1 MRQRLFS
8 FLFLL
13 SSISA
18 QSFFYSYID
27 PCEQTIVRTNVAIGG
42 DGQQGFQVT
51 YYNRTKFFT
60 LQEVLNGDL
69 ERWTQSVYK
78 DFEDL
83 FPCAVKVAEEILS
96 SVIAENVSE
105 QFSKSDEG
113 GENISSTPQQVNY
126 AIRSTQGEERWITS
140 FNSVYTATSFD
151 GSKRHDG
158 NFNFTD
164 DFRKQSLT
172 YGQGFKL
179 TAKKQNIV
187 LNGSALTYKTF
198 EGWDWLLSTSFA
210 KSLQKKNAE
219 AFVLTGTYGKVS
231 GNNFGNVTMV
241 YGQRFPFRIVGGNKI
256 TFSNYIAYTLMR
268 YYEGNNRDDRY
279 LLLRSPIIFM
289 PTISFDWKLG
299 QAFSFNLGVSMGY
312 NTVVNDYGER
322 DKTFSILFGTY
333 F

>member
-1 MRQRLFS
+1 MWQKLI

-13 SSISA
+13 WSSVSA

-27 PCEQTIVRTNVAIGG
+27 PCEQTVIRSTIVIGG

-60 LQEVLNGDL
+60 LAQVISGEL
-69 ERWTQSVYK
+69 EEWTQSVYR

-83 FPCAVKVAEEILS
+83 FPCAVKVAEELLS
-96 SVIAENVSE
+96 SVLAENVSE
-105 QFSKSDEG
+105 QFSKSEG
-113 GENISSTPQQVNY
+113 GEDISATPQQVNY
-126 AIRSTQGEERWITS
+126 AIRSTQGEEKWITS

-151 GSKRHDG
+151 GRKRHDG
-158 NFNFTD
+158 NFNFTN
-164 DFRKQSLT
+164 DFRKGSIT
-172 YGQGFKL
+172 YGQGFKFK
-179 TAKKQNIV
+179 AKKQNV
-187 LNGSALTYKTF
+187 VFNGSALTYKTF
-198 EGWDWLLSTSFA
+198 EGWDWLLSTSYA

-219 AFVLTGTYGKVS
+219 AVVLSGTYGNVS
-231 GNNFGNVTMV
+231 GNNFGNLILV
-241 YGQRFPFRIVGGNKI
+241 YGQRFPFKIIGGNTI

-268 YYEGNNRDDRY
+268 YYEGNNPEDRY

-289 PTISFDWKLG
+289 PTLSFDWKLG
-299 QAFSFNLGVSMGY
+299 TAFTFNLGVSVGY

-322 DKTFSILFGTY
+322 DKSFSILFGTY